1 MAHICAGTDWPRS
14 ADQQSDSSKANF
26 IVKRLRMLGRMST
39 KRTRRLEVGRSFV
52 APRASRSCRATRLV
66 ECVQGFVLAQLL
78 MCYFLIAFIFR
89 FEAQVVPVFD
99 KWSVYIVCRSRAL
112 ARSPCRLCTWT
123 G

>member
-14 ADQQSDSSKANF
+14 ANQQSDSSKANF

-39 KRTRRLEVGRSFV
+39 KRTRRLEVGLSLRRARRARV
-52 APRASRSCRATRLV
+52 VPRRLV